1 MWLSLTA
8 WIFFTFYELII
19 NLTLFDSVVS
29 CQKIFFYVCI
39 LYNDSIDYL
48 ILLCNEHISLIHRE
62 FPLMSVN

>member
-1 MWLSLTA
+1 MWISLTA

-48 ILLCNEHISLIHRE
+48 ILLCNEHISLIHRD

>member
-48 ILLCNEHISLIHRE
+48 ILLCNEHISLIHRD

>member
-48 ILLCNEHISLIHRE
+48 ILLCNEHVSLIHRD

>member
-48 ILLCNEHISLIHRE
+48 ILLCNEHISLINRD

>member
-29 CQKIFFYVCI
+29 CQNIFFYVCI
-39 LYNDSIDYL
+39 LYNDNIDYL
-48 ILLCNEHISLIHRE
+48 ILLCNEHISLIHRD

>member
-48 ILLCNEHISLIHRE
+48 ILLCNEHISLIHRD
-62 FPLMSVN
+62 FSLMSVN